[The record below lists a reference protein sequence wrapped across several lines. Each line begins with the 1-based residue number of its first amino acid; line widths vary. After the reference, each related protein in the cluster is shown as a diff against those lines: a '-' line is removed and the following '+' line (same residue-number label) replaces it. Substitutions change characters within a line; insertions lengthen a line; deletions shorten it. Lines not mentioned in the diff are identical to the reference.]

1 MGPLWWSLLIFH
13 YQIAPGALSALL
25 TKFHTVNH
33 LTLLN
38 IEYITSEEVI
48 AVSFFNLNGFIMSA
62 LGALIGLLL
71 IAILND
77 NDKENVLG
85 NFIVGIGCIL
95 LIDASQQEN
104 QNKTKELNLAD
115 EVSKL
120 KKKLAELELKI
131 K

>member
-1 MGPLWWSLLIFH
+1 M
-13 YQIAPGALSALL
+13 
-25 TKFHTVNH
+25 N
-33 LTLLN
+33 
-38 IEYITSEEVI
+38 
-48 AVSFFNLNGFIMSA
+48 FFNLNGFIMSA

-77 NDKENVLG
+77 KDKENVLG

-95 LIDASQQEN
+95 LIDASQEEN
-104 QNKTKELNLAD
+104 QNKPEEPNLTD

-120 KKKLAELELKI
+120 KKKLAELELKV